1 MKVKRVFADSI
12 WSISGL
18 LLMNIIAQFLV
29 YPIWNQRLG
38 NEQYGNVLYMIS
50 LMNIFS
56 ISIGSGINY
65 AVIKENIGNKVN
77 NIGYNFLMIIAT
89 VIMIPIGYILGNLKN
104 INLNNLE
111 IILFIILI
119 VATMWRFYADVE
131 YRIQINY
138 KGYFLYY
145 LSISIGY
152 ILGIFLFALTGLWP
166 VTLLPGELLGLIIVW
181 KNGNIL
187 HFDRLPTKRELIC
200 STKFASTLCVTN
212 LISNV
217 IFNGDRLLLK
227 NILTGTSVTIYYQ
240 ASLLGK
246 TASLISTPMNSV
258 IIGYLAR
265 TQKSLTLK
273 WMNIITV
280 FSLILSLLGTIICTF
295 ASHIIIGFLYPQ
307 NYSTIKNF
315 FIVANA
321 AQILYFVTN
330 IITVI
335 LLRYGKVEYQ
345 IYVNVAY
352 AIGFF
357 VLCIPS
363 TICFGITG
371 FCIAILVVCSM
382 RMFTAIILGYRSIHY
397 SERRNIT

>member
-1 MKVKRVFADSI
+1 
-12 WSISGL
+12 
-18 LLMNIIAQFLV
+18 
-29 YPIWNQRLG
+29 
-38 NEQYGNVLYMIS
+38 
-50 LMNIFS
+50 
-56 ISIGSGINY
+56 
-65 AVIKENIGNKVN
+65 
-77 NIGYNFLMIIAT
+77 MIIAT

-181 KNGNIL
+181 KKGNIL

-397 SERRNIT
+397 SERRDIT